1 MNTTFSQIFFLKKSK
16 STDRSGLA
24 TVYVRITINGAR
36 TEFSTN
42 RQCDPQKWISMA
54 GKLNGKTEEAK
65 IFNAYLEAVQHRI
78 YDIHRDLVASGQVVS
93 GNLIKE
99 KYFGV
104 VDKAR
109 TLLEIFEH
117 HNQQF
122 SDLVGKQFSHRT
134 LQKFITT
141 KSHLQEFLKWKYKAS
156 DIDIKKLGF
165 EFINDF
171 EFYLKTEKNCRH
183 NTVMQYVKKLKK
195 IVRNCVANNWLEK
208 DPFVA
213 YKVTINETNRV
224 YLQADELKRIE
235 EKSLVNERMSKVR
248 DIFVFSCYTG
258 LSYSD
263 IEKLTPA
270 DISIGIDGEKWIFTT
285 RTKTDTASRIP
296 LLPVALSIIEKYAG
310 DPKTGIKKRLLP
322 VSSNQRMN
330 SYLKELAAACT
341 INKELTFHCARHTF
355 ATTVTL
361 TNGVPIETVSKM
373 LGHKNLRTT
382 QHYAKILDK
391 KVSED
396 MSLLRSKFSTNK
408 ATDNTN
414 TGS

>member
-1 MNTTFSQIFFLKKSK
+1 MNTTFTQIFLLRKSK
-16 STDRSGLA
+16 STDNLGLA
-24 TVYVRITINGAR
+24 TVYIRITINGVR

-42 RQCDPQKWISMA
+42 RQCDPGKWIPMA
-54 GKLNGKTEEAK
+54 GKLNGKTEDVK
-65 IFNAYLEAVQHRI
+65 IFNAYLDAIQHRI
-78 YDIHRDLVASGQVVS
+78 YDIHRELVASGQVIS

-104 VDKAR
+104 VDKSR
-109 TLLEIFEH
+109 MLLEIVEH

-122 SDLVGKQFSHRT
+122 SELVGKQFSHRT

-141 KSHLQEFLKWKYKAS
+141 KSHLQEFLKWKYKTN

-208 DPFVA
+208 DPFLS
-213 YKVTINETNRV
+213 YKVTINETNRI
-224 YLQADELKRIE
+224 YLQEDELKRIE
-235 EKSLVNERMSKVR
+235 EKNLVNERMSRVR
-248 DIFVFSCYTG
+248 DIFIFSCYTG

-296 LLPVALSIIEKYAG
+296 LLPVALSIIEKYSG

-322 VSSNQRMN
+322 ISSNQRMN
-330 SYLKELAAACT
+330 SYLKELASACT

-361 TNGVPIETVSKM
+361 TNGVPIETVRKM

-391 KVSED
+391 KVSQD
-396 MSLLRSKFSTNK
+396 MSHLRAKFALNK
-408 ATDNTN
+408 PIDVPD